1 MKNMITEDNKVRYTI
16 CLTKEINYELQVL
29 ADDNALSKS
38 AFLSAII
45 RKAYKE
51 AYGEQ
56 PTLYNENCP
65 PPSIL

>member
-1 MKNMITEDNKVRYTI
+1 MKTEDNKVRYTI
-16 CLTKEINYELQVL
+16 CLSKQINFELQVL
-29 ADDNALSKS
+29 AADHALSKS
-38 AFLSAII
+38 AFLAAII

-51 AYGEQ
+51 TYGEQ